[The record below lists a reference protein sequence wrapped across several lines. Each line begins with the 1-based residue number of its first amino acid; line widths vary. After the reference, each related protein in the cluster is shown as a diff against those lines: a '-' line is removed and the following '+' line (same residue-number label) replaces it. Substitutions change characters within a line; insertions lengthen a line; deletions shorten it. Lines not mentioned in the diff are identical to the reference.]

1 MNQSSSHRELFRS
14 CEILFGRE
22 LHVSADFLDYLQ
34 ESGVKSAFRRRA
46 METHPDRQAGKD
58 LQAQRENTALFYSVR
73 QAYENLLEFLQ
84 EKETR
89 ELRPQSSRQPSGTGS
104 SHPGHTTNNG
114 QAPHNG
120 SNFRPDFRQ
129 AIKPIIL
136 TDELQKSSGLSSTEK
151 YYHGPLPNRQL
162 LFGHFLYYSGLVNW
176 RIVTRILTWQRTER
190 PRLGELGQRFGIF
203 DQEDIS
209 TIMRYKKPFQPFGR
223 TARVLGMLNE
233 QQLRLLIFQQQRLQ
247 KKFGTI
253 LVEKHL
259 LNDYELHELLYQF
272 KLHNSSI
279 PARRGN

>member
-1 MNQSSSHRELFRS
+1 MRQSSSHRELFRS
-14 CEILFGRE
+14 CEILFGGE

-46 METHPDRQAGKD
+46 METHPDRQIGKD

-73 QAYENLLEFLQ
+73 QAYENLLEFLR

-89 ELRPQSSRQPSGTGS
+89 ELQTESAEQAADSLFSSPRHKTGG
-104 SHPGHTTNNG
+104 GH
-114 QAPHNG
+114 APHNG
-120 SNFRPDFRQ
+120 RIFRPDFRQ

-203 DQEDIS
+203 NQEDIS
-209 TIMRYKKPFQPFGR
+209 LIMHHKKPFQPFGR

-233 QQLRLLIFQQQRLQ
+233 QQLRLLILQQQRLQ

-259 LNDYELHELLYQF
+259 LNDYELRELLHQF

-279 PARRGN
+279 PARRGS